1 MLKNLF
7 IFVAVLCCCSN
18 ANAQNVF
25 DPADP
30 IVTYNSGAPAGS
42 ATNPNQPPYFVMSK
56 WVRTSRVGWNTS
68 SFKCYMWNGM
78 NFRMRFPNNYNPAS
92 ATKYPVLVFFHGG
105 GEVGTIYDNEDQLVW
120 GAQVFEQRINNNEW
134 NGFLIFPQEPTIG
147 WNDYQFGR
155 INSVLDTLQKYNHA
169 DPDRVIS
176 MGLSA
181 GGFGALYYANLYPGR
196 VATAL
201 PSSAPQAVSL
211 NSNINDW
218 VHVPVWFANGGTDVN
233 PDPFSTQQ
241 FYTGFRNAG
250 GNIYQTYFVNDGH
263 GTWSDMWNLK
273 NSSGTYI
280 TDQYWGNAHKA
291 QPLVYFQNQQFCNG
305 GPIAARMGI
314 TAGYNA
320 YEWQQNGVTIP
331 GATGN
336 EYTATQA
343 GTYRV
348 RFMRVAG
355 GAWSD
360 WTPNP
365 VVISTKACAADT
377 LFAEHF
383 TNDNPYTSAA
393 PYTNGN
399 FTCQNGII
407 TSSTDLFTQ
416 DASGVQGNRFLLGFT
431 NAGANCTYA
440 AGDIVWSTPN
450 AITVT
455 PNTNYEYIFY
465 IGSQNSVSPAH
476 LSPTIN
482 GTALLGG
489 YITVSGTG
497 NTSWKKC
504 TCNWNSGA
512 ATSAVLG
519 MINRSVVTAGNDFAI
534 DEICLKLKSGKIA
547 PPTNLRVQ

>member
-1 MLKNLF
+1 MF
-7 IFVAVLCCCSN
+7 AAVLCCCSS
-18 ANAQNVF
+18 ASAQNVF
-25 DPADP
+25 DPNDA
-30 IVTYNSGAPAGS
+30 IITYNSGAPAGS

-56 WVRTSRVGWNTS
+56 WVRTVRVGWNTS
-68 SFKCYMWNGM
+68 NFKCYMWNGM
-78 NFRMRFPNNYNPAS
+78 NFRMRFPNNYNPAN
-92 ATKYPVLVFFHGG
+92 ATKYPVIVFYHGG
-105 GEVGTIYDNEDQLVW
+105 GETGSMYDNEDQLVW
-120 GAQVFEQRINNNEW
+120 AAQLFEQRINNNEW
-134 NGFLIFPQEPTIG
+134 NGFLVFPQEPSIG
-147 WNDYQFGR
+147 WNDYQFSR
-155 INSVLDTLQKYNHA
+155 VNSVLDTLQKYNNA
-169 DPDRVIS
+169 DPDRVIA

-196 VATAL
+196 VAASL
-201 PSSAPQAVSL
+201 PASAPQAVSL

-250 GNIYQTYFVNDGH
+250 GNIYQSYFVNDGH

-273 NSSGTYI
+273 NAAGVYI
-280 TDQYWGNAHKA
+280 TDVYWANAHKA
-291 QPLVYFQNQQFCNG
+291 QPLVYFQNQQFCSG

-320 YEWQQNGVTIP
+320 YEWQQNGVTIA

-343 GTYRV
+343 GSYRV

-355 GAWSD
+355 GPWSA
-360 WTPNP
+360 WTPTP
-365 VVISTKACAADT
+365 VVISTKTCTADT

-431 NAGANCTYA
+431 NTGANCTYM

-455 PNTNYEYIFY
+455 PNTKYEYIFY
-465 IGSQNSVSPAH
+465 VGSQNATSPAH
-476 LSPTIN
+476 LAPTIN
-482 GTALLGG
+482 GTPLIGG

-504 TCNWNSGA
+504 VCNWNSGSN
-512 ATSAVLG
+512 TSVILG
-519 MINRSVVTAGNDFAI
+519 MINRSVVTTGNDFAL
-534 DEICLKLKSGKIA
+534 DEICLKLAGKPA
-547 PPTNLRVQ
+547 PPTNLSVQ